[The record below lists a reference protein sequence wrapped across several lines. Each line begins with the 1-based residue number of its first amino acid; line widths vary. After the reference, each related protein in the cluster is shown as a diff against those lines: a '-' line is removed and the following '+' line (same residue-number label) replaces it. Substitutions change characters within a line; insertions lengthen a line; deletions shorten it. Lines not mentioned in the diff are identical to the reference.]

1 MIKENSVQD
10 RSLYPSRRAIE
21 RNPHSALIL
30 FALAMARAS
39 KERLDCE
46 LLSIA
51 EADWGL

>member
-10 RSLYPSRRAIE
+10 RSLYPSLRAVE
-21 RNPHSALIL
+21 RNPHSALPL

-46 LLSIA
+46 LLSTA
-51 EADWGL
+51 EED